1 MSDTRFG
8 SALTRGFTIAIVLA
22 LVVAG
27 GIWWTLKDAGRNHLT
42 AYFAGAVGLYE
53 GNSVRMLGVDMGTV
67 TKITPH
73 GQPGEGRLRVRPL
86 GAPSRPTPRR
96 SSWRRRWS
104 PTATS
109 SSPRPT
115 PAARGSP
122 TARSS
127 ASTAPRCPWRSTSWP
142 ASLARVSETLGP
154 NGANKNGSL
163 SNLLNT
169 AAANVDGNG
178 QALHDTITKLGQAAG
193 TLAGNKD
200 DLFSTVENLGKFSQT
215 LADSDKSVRTFE
227 SQLADVSG
235 YLASEKDNLAATVQ
249 QLGTTLTSVQ
259 AFIDQNH
266 DRLKSNV
273 DKLAGITKVLVD
285 QRSSLAEILD
295 VAPVGLGNLV
305 NTYNGAS
312 GTLDARPNLNELTQP
327 PLVMIC
333 RLLKQARQRAF
344 RTRSAD
350 ACEQHR
356 RRGRQGD
363 PAAVRGADRAG
374 PAVRSAAAAPAAHR
388 RAALRR
394 WAVKKLADASERC
407 ATVSALT
414 LSRLRVQRHLR
425 PAAARRRRPRRPPV
439 HGERRV
445 PRRARPGAAGRREG
459 QRRAGRPGRERRP
472 HARTAGTRW

>member
-8 SALTRGFTIAIVLA
+8 QSLTRAFTIAIVLA

-42 AYFAGAVGLYE
+42 AYFAGTVGLYE

-67 TKITPH
+67 TKI
-73 GQPGEGRLRVRPL
+73 QPMGNQVKVEFEYDRSVAVPADAKALIV
-86 GAPSRPTPRR
+86 APSLVSDRYVQLAPAYTGGPRISDGAVIGLDR
-96 SSWRRRWS
+96 TEV
-104 PTATS
+104 PLEVDQLA
-109 SSPRPT
+109 
-115 PAARGSP
+115 
-122 TARSS
+122 
-127 ASTAPRCPWRSTSWP
+127 
-142 ASLARVSETLGP
+142 ASLAKVSETLGP
-154 NGANKNGSL
+154 NGVNKQGSL

-200 DLFSTVENLGKFSQT
+200 DLFSTVENLGKFSQS
-215 LADSDKSVRTFE
+215 LADSDGQVRNFE
-227 SQLADVSG
+227 GQLADVSG

-273 DKLAGITKVLVD
+273 DKLAGITNVLVD

-295 VAPVGLGNLV
+295 VAPVGLSNLV
-305 NTYNGAS
+305 NTYNGAA

-333 RLLKQARQRAF
+333 RLLKQVG
-344 RTRSAD
+344 TNSIPD
-350 ACEQHR
+350 VLGNACENI
-356 RRGRQGD
+356 
-363 PAAVRGADRAG
+363 AG
-374 PAVRSAAAAPAAHR
+374 VVDKVIPLPSLAQTLQ
-388 RAALRR
+388 ALQSGQ
-394 WAVKKLADASERC
+394 L
-407 ATVSALT
+407 
-414 LSRLRVQRHLR
+414 
-425 PAAARRRRPRRPPV
+425 PPL
-439 HGERRV
+439 
-445 PRRARPGAAGRREG
+445 PLPIAGQLYGGG
-459 QRRAGRPGRERRP
+459 Q
-472 HARTAGTRW
+472 